1 MWLFGGGI
9 NRWQPAFGHF
19 CKQKPFLITVM
30 SSASPSPSPEP
41 THPVKQKKKSKAKGK
56 KQSTSLNV
64 TTTEQGQNEG
74 TNPDWD
80 YVPPEGTI
88 LLNHD
93 VDSGEF
99 DWDTVKN
106 DEDVEL
112 WLVRVPGGVSATY
125 FNKFSSDPDGSCT
138 GQTEISGKCEN

>member
-1 MWLFGGGI
+1 
-9 NRWQPAFGHF
+9 
-19 CKQKPFLITVM
+19 M

-41 THPVKQKKKSKAKGK
+41 IKHKKKSKDKSK
-56 KQSTSLNV
+56 KKPEV
-64 TTTEQGQNEG
+64 TVTKQNKNEG

-88 LLNHD
+88 LYDHD

-99 DWDTVKN
+99 DWDAVKN

-112 WLVRVPGGVSATY
+112 WLMRVPEGVSIYTTISRIHNS
-125 FNKFSSDPDGSCT
+125 NKLHP
-138 GQTEISGKCEN
+138 GQTKVLGKCSD